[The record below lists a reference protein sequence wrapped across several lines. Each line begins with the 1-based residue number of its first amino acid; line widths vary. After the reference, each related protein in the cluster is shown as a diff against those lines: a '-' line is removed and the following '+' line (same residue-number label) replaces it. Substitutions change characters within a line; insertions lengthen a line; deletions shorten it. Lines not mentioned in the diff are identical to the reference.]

1 MQAID
6 AAGKFFGKIDLL
18 VTDVVMPGRSGGRM
32 AELLTESRSEMKVL
46 FVSGYAEKT
55 VQNHRILDGHTN
67 LLQKPYMRP

>member
-1 MQAID
+1 
-6 AAGKFFGKIDLL
+6 
-18 VTDVVMPGRSGGRM
+18 M